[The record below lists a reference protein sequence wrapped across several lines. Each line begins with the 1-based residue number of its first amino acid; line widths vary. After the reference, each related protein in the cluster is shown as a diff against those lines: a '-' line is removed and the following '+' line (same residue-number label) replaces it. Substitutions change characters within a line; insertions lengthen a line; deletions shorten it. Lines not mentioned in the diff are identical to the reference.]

1 LVYSDKYT
9 SCGSFKDFKN
19 DVYIIQSCS
28 KNFAMSGWRIG
39 FGLGAAEQ
47 IRKAQQ
53 FLGQTTTGVS
63 PVCQAAATAAV
74 SHHGEVNSYVKKHM
88 ELRRDVFFDTLNHLF
103 CLELE
108 KSPSALYCLVS
119 LQELGVKDTDSI
131 KFCNDAMNKG
141 NIAITPGIF
150 FGQEGYV
157 RFAYSDPPENIK
169 EGLEALKR
177 LI

>member
-1 LVYSDKYT
+1 MPKILLETATRAGLFVISDEVYSGLVYSDKYT

-108 KSPSALYCLVS
+108 KSPSAPFCTLLPR
-119 LQELGVKDTDSI
+119 LLTGVR
-131 KFCNDAMNKG
+131 C
-141 NIAITPGIF
+141 
-150 FGQEGYV
+150 QGY
-157 RFAYSDPPENIK
+157 
-169 EGLEALKR
+169 
-177 LI
+177 